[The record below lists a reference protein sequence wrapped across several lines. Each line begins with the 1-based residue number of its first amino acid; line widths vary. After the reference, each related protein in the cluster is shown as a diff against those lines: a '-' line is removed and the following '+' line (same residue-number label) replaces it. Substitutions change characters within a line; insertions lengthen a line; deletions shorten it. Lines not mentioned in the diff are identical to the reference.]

1 MNVIDQWQAGDVV
14 ANGLRIHYHRSGGSG
29 WPIVLAHGITDSG
42 ACWPRVAAALAREY
56 DVIAYDARGH
66 GHSETPRAPFTG
78 VDQAHDLAGLI
89 GALGLKRPVAI
100 GHSMGANTVA
110 LTAWLYPDL
119 LRAAVLED
127 PPWRDPTPG
136 VAEGAV
142 GGYRQRLLEYQSL
155 DREALVA
162 FGRANR
168 KGWAEDEF
176 APWAEAKHLC
186 RLETL
191 ERMAPGG
198 PDWREVARGIRCPVL
213 LLTGDADVQA
223 AAGLGAIVTPEVAR
237 EAEALLP
244 RGKVVH
250 IAGAGHNIRREN
262 YEGYIAAV
270 TGFLQGLDLGS

>member
-1 MNVIDQWQAGDVV
+1 
-14 ANGLRIHYHRSGGSG
+14 
-29 WPIVLAHGITDSG
+29 
-42 ACWPRVAAALAREY
+42 
-56 DVIAYDARGH
+56 
-66 GHSETPRAPFTG
+66 
-78 VDQAHDLAGLI
+78 
-89 GALGLKRPVAI
+89 
-100 GHSMGANTVA
+100 
-110 LTAWLYPDL
+110 
-119 LRAAVLED
+119 
-127 PPWRDPTPG
+127 
-136 VAEGAV
+136 V

-186 RLETL
+186 HLETL

-213 LLTGDADVQA
+213 LLTGDADVQS